1 MNIICEHYIPKIVVN
16 YKNKQGY
23 QGLHLVFD
31 QAPCSN
37 TTQKAKSTFTSA
49 SEDGLYTE
57 VDAILDS
64 ESDQDKHDD

>member
-1 MNIICEHYIPKIVVN
+1 MTIICEHYIPKIL
-16 YKNKQGY
+16 QGY

-31 QAPCSN
+31 QAPCH